1 MKRISWEIILAGL
14 FFVAIALY
22 LIGKPSGGH
31 DSGSATAQN
40 IPKEPTPPTPSQVHV
55 IDLENLK
62 ELAALKELKELD
74 KLNELNNAE
83 NLEKLKSIAHLIP
96 AEARDEV
103 LTEID
108 NVLREL
114 SDEKIHINF
123 EMDDKL
129 LVINREYDNAVQ
141 GEWENTSPGVYTFL
155 NEFDASSITTTSVT
169 IPSGSITV
177 VGTNDKTAKF
187 TVQASGQISS
197 KEDLSSKL
205 NTVSIFENGEAK
217 FLLENNYN
225 NNWTNIHL
233 QATLYIPENMEL
245 VANTGGGHIEA
256 TNINGDQLYE
266 TKGGHIKLNKVVG
279 DVVAISGGGH
289 VKVEDA
295 TGDVTMKSM
304 GGHLVLK
311 DCSGDATLD
320 TKGGN
325 IEVKEAKGEVIA
337 STMGGN
343 IMLIYSNPIINDA
356 TLETSAGNIQVW
368 MPRTSNATVDFQ
380 ASNSVELQGF
390 SVEGSRTKTKVTG
403 KINRGGPEIIGFS
416 KYGKVTLAGNDN

>member
-22 LIGKPSGGH
+22 LIGKPTNGD
-31 DSGSATAQN
+31 DSGAKTAENVPQ
-40 IPKEPTPPTPSQVHV
+40 EPTPPTPGQVHV
-55 IDLENLK
+55 IDLENLE
-62 ELAALKELKELD
+62 ELASLKELEQLES
-74 KLNELNNAE
+74 LNELE
-83 NLEKLKSIAHLIP
+83 NLENLKKLKSLAHLIP

-123 EMDDKL
+123 EMADKL

-155 NEFDASSITTTSVT
+155 NEFDASSITNTSVK

-197 KEDLSSKL
+197 EEDLISKL
-205 NTVSIFENGEAK
+205 NTISIIKDGEAN
-217 FLLENNYN
+217 FLLENIHKND
-225 NNWTNIHL
+225 WANIHL

-245 VANTGGGHIEA
+245 VTNTGGGHIEA
-256 TNINGDQLYE
+256 TNINGDQIYE
-266 TKGGHIKLNKVVG
+266 TGGGHITINKVTG
-279 DVVAISGGGH
+279 DILAVSGGGH
-289 VKVEDA
+289 VKIDNADGDVTLKSQGGHLIVNNC
-295 TGDVTMKSM
+295 TGDVS
-304 GGHLVLK
+304 
-311 DCSGDATLD
+311 LD

-325 IEVKEAKGEVIA
+325 IDVKDTKGEVIA
-337 STMGGN
+337 STLGGN
-343 IMLIYSNPIINDA
+343 ILLVYNESITNDA
-356 TLETSAGNIQVW
+356 TLETSAGNIQIW
-368 MPRTSNATVDFQ
+368 MPKTSNATIELQ
-380 ASNSVELQGF
+380 GSNAVELQGF
-390 SVEGSRTKTKVTG
+390 SVEGTRTKTRVNG
-403 KINRGGPEIIGFS
+403 KINQGGPEIIGFS
-416 KYGKVTLAGNDN
+416 KHGKVTLAGNDN